1 MGDSSGSFKT
11 NLGQYPACGQCKSP
25 IWKLHVNGVPTVLDI
40 QLLTLRQELLAR
52 LDGRH
57 TYEIRK
63 WRPTFF
69 ATYRSAVAIAQSAG
83 RSPLVLASHKC
94 HTPKTTTHP
103 DYFPDSKR
111 YVYTEEV
118 QF

>member
-1 MGDSSGSFKT
+1 MGDSARSFKT

-25 IWKLHVNGVPTVLDI
+25 IWKLSVNGVPTVLDI
-40 QLLTLRQELLAR
+40 ELLTLRQELLAR
-52 LDGRH
+52 LDKRH
-57 TYEIRK
+57 TYEIKK
-63 WRPTFF
+63 WRPNFY

-103 DYFPDSKR
+103 EYFPDRSK

>member
-1 MGDSSGSFKT
+1 MGDSASSFKT

-25 IWKLHVNGVPTVLDI
+25 IWKLDVNGVRTVLDI
-40 QLLTLRQELLAR
+40 ELLNLRQELLAR

-63 WRPTFF
+63 WRPNFF

-103 DYFPDSKR
+103 EYFPDRRK

-118 QF
+118 HF